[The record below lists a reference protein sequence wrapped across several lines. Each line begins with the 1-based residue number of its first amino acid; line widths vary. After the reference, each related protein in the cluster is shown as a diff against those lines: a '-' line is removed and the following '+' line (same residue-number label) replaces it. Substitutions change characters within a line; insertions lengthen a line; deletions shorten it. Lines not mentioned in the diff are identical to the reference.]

1 MSLYIKNDTILEEDF
16 LNIAE
21 SGDILLF
28 STDNFAAKMQR
39 GLTRSKFDH
48 VALVVRFDNLQL
60 RVFDSSGDCG
70 VSLTTWKDFILVND
84 LYRK

>member
-1 MSLYIKNDTILEEDF
+1 MEEDF

-21 SGDILLF
+21 TGDILLF

-48 VALVVRFDNLQL
+48 VGLIVKFEN
-60 RVFDSSGDCG
+60 
-70 VSLTTWKDFILVND
+70 
-84 LYRK
+84 